1 MVDEDLLGMAVP
13 TRALGHRQCMEMLV
27 RQECDQERREE
38 QLKELQDK
46 LREETERRRVLPSV
60 MKRPA

>member
-1 MVDEDLLGMAVP
+1 MNI
-13 TRALGHRQCMEMLV
+13 LV
-27 RQECDQERREE
+27 REECDQQRRIE
-38 QLKELQDK
+38 QLRELTDK